1 MFKQLSINDP
11 FIEALEQM
19 PGYAKFMKDRVTKK
33 RSLSFEYD
41 DRMKH
46 CSAIAKKSL
55 VQNK

>member
-46 CSAIAKKSL
+46 CTAIAKKS
-55 VQNK
+55 